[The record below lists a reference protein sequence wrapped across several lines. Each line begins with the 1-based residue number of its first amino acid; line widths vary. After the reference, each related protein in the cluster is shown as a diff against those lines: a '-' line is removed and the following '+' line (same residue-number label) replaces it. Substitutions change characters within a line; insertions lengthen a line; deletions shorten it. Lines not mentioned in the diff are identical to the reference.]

1 MKQAY
6 RHLLEWLS
14 ERLKEPTTWHGLN
27 ILTTAIGV
35 TIKPEIMNAIL
46 TLGSAFSGLILI
58 LTKEETR

>member
-1 MKQAY
+1 MKQIY
-6 RHLLEWLS
+6 RNLFEWFLD
-14 ERLKEPTTWHGLN
+14 RMKEPTTWHGLN

-35 TIKPEIMNAIL
+35 TIRPEIMNAIL